1 MPILLCNKIGE
12 WEFFDQEHTK
22 WLPQIVNW
30 EWTRV
35 IKIELSP
42 PIIDSIKNNRHVCI
56 KNVNPLFSEHH
67 LIDLLFIMDCGVRSS
82 VIYLLKEQVGLY
94 HINSWHIFDAT
105 KKSSAMLFLS
115 KSLCLVLSRS
125 SLPLIHG
132 KLTRTINKVKLVHL
146 YFCCA
151 TVCTENAWC
160 LKLGYF
166 FKLYVFSNLIFECLP
181 QRVSRGWFKLH
192 VVSLLDNLYYI
203 LFGFFDGFLNLRI
216 CLRISN
222 SVPNTNWV
230 T

>member
-1 MPILLCNKIGE
+1 MDILKQTKTISYSSQLSPICLYYVPNTHHIDSIFNSLSIMPILLCNKIGE
-12 WEFFDQEHTK
+12 REFFDQEHTK

-42 PIIDSIKNNRHVCI
+42 LIIDSIKNNRNVCI

-94 HINSWHIFDAT
+94 HINSSHIFTAT

-125 SLPLIHG
+125 SLP
-132 KLTRTINKVKLVHL
+132 
-146 YFCCA
+146 
-151 TVCTENAWC
+151 
-160 LKLGYF
+160 
-166 FKLYVFSNLIFECLP
+166 
-181 QRVSRGWFKLH
+181 
-192 VVSLLDNLYYI
+192 
-203 LFGFFDGFLNLRI
+203 
-216 CLRISN
+216 
-222 SVPNTNWV
+222 
-230 T
+230 